1 MRTQGDVLALLQG
14 AVGKG
19 LKVEVNRGA
28 IKVVRVTSDKVTVPA
43 PPLLATD
50 AEAER
55 YLGAIYKAIA
65 LAKHA
70 DAYAIARD
78 GRDSLADP
86 LAYEVGLRFAQ
97 ARAAEDWQGDRVMLR
112 KEEERLAN
120 VLKNTEWGEVDAR
133 SQKGIAASLASLV
146 YSGCADSSILK
157 CVPENM
163 ANAVRSASGVASLE
177 GSKARADYLRSVL
190 KLDVDEESP
199 PTPPP
204 SGGGDGGDGDPDE
217 VDSSSGADEEEQGG
231 QNGEESSDEEE
242 EASGVEPEE
251 QEGEEQDESKEEGGD
266 APTKEPMSIAPA
278 DFRDEIPNDPSE
290 TRKDKHRFDTRMG
303 QYIVTSEKD
312 VVYHSYE
319 SRIPSRNARDITERE
334 WSDFPVAPLEHR
346 ELSRELRKLVQV
358 DERVRYERGKMSG
371 RIDPKALYRVGLPT
385 VGDGMWNAAVFR
397 KKHAPKNT
405 QRTAV
410 SILVDYS
417 GSMSGSKTRHAN
429 AAARLLSASLA
440 QLRVE
445 HCINVFTETRNA
457 GTIVSTACL
466 EIGAIKE
473 WGCRVSDADIAKR
486 LEHFRITHGQ
496 KQNGDPCAISYAYTG
511 LVRRKEPRKVLIALS
526 DGEPCCDRPGD
537 AYAGLKNI
545 VAQIEKENKV
555 EVYSIGIETD
565 CVTEYYTNNVVI
577 NNASELE
584 AKLIE
589 LARGI
594 FL

>member
-14 AVGKG
+14 AVGIG
-19 LKVEVNRGA
+19 LRVAVNRGA
-28 IKVVRVTSDKVTVPA
+28 SKEVRVTANKVTVPA

-177 GSKARADYLRSVL
+177 GSKARADYLRRVL
-190 KLDVDEESP
+190 ELGVDEESH
-199 PTPPP
+199 
-204 SGGGDGGDGDPDE
+204 
-217 VDSSSGADEEEQGG
+217 EEEQGG

-242 EASGVEPEE
+242 VASGAEPEE

-290 TRKDKHRFDTRMG
+290 TRKDRHRFDTRKG

-319 SRIPSRNARDITERE
+319 SRIPSRNARGISEPE
-334 WSDFPVAPLEHR
+334 WSDFPVTPLEHC

-417 GSMSGSKTRHAN
+417 GSMSGTNTRYAN
-429 AAARLLSASLA
+429 AATRLLSVSLA

-445 HCINVFTETRNA
+445 HCINVFTEARNVNA
-457 GTIVSTACL
+457 LEAAACL

-473 WGCRVSDADIAKR
+473 WGCRVSDAEIAKR
-486 LEHFRITHGQ
+486 LDHFIRTYCQ

-511 LVRRKEPRKVLIALS
+511 LMRRKEPRKVLIVLS
-526 DGEPCCDRPGD
+526 DGVPCGDRPGD
-537 AYAGLKNI
+537 AHAGLKNI

-555 EVYSIGIETD
+555 EVYSIGIDTD

-577 NNASELE
+577 NNTSELE

>member
-1 MRTQGDVLALLQG
+1 MRTQGEVLALLQG

-19 LKVEVNRGA
+19 LMVEVHRGA
-28 IKVVRVTSDKVTVPA
+28 SKEVRVTADKVVVPA

-50 AEAER
+50 AEAEQ

-65 LAKHA
+65 LANHA
-70 DAYAIARD
+70 DSDAIRRD
-78 GRDSLADP
+78 GRDKLADP

-97 ARAAEDWQGDRVMLR
+97 ARAAADWQGDRVMLR

-120 VLKNTEWGEVDAR
+120 VLKNTEWSMVDAR

-146 YSGCADSSILK
+146 YSGCADPSILK
-157 CVPENM
+157 VVPENI
-163 ANAVRSASGVASLE
+163 ANAVRSASDVTKHS
-177 GSKARADYLRSVL
+177 GSKARADYLRRVL
-190 KLDVDEESP
+190 ELDTDEEP
-199 PTPPP
+199 PPVPPPP
-204 SGGGDGGDGDPDE
+204 SGGG
-217 VDSSSGADEEEQGG
+217 GA
-231 QNGEESSDEEE
+231 GEE
-242 EASGVEPEE
+242 G
-251 QEGEEQDESKEEGGD
+251 QESKDQDESKDESGN

-278 DFRDEIPNDPSE
+278 DFNDEIPEAPK
-290 TRKDKHRFDTRMG
+290 TKHAPRSRLG
-303 QYIVTSEKD
+303 SYIVTSEKD

-319 SRIPSRNARDITERE
+319 SRIPSRNAPRTTESE
-334 WSDFPVAPLEHR
+334 WSSYSVTPLEHR

-358 DERVRYERGKMSG
+358 NERVRYGRGKMSG

-385 VGDGMWNAAVFR
+385 VGDGIWNAAVFR

-417 GSMSGSKTRHAN
+417 GSMSGTRTRYAN
-429 AAARLLSASLA
+429 AATRLLSVSLA

-445 HCINVFTETRNA
+445 HCINVFTEALNVNA
-457 GTIVSTACL
+457 IGGAACL

-473 WGCRVSDADIAKR
+473 WGCRVSDANIAKR
-486 LEHFRITHGQ
+486 LDHFRVYCGQ

-511 LVRRKEPRKVLIALS
+511 LMRMKEPRKVLIVLS

-537 AYAGLKNI
+537 ADAGLKNI
-545 VAQIEKENKV
+545 VARIEKENKV

-589 LARGI
+589 LARGV